1 MNTKDVGALGEEQA
15 ARYLQDKGW
24 RILERNFSAP
34 YGELDLVAKD
44 GKTLVFVEV
53 KTRAYSAYGGPLMA
67 VTPAKQKRL
76 ALTAASYIKAKSV
89 KFDGIRFDVLCV
101 LPQGIEH
108 VPNAF
113 FPKRTTL

>member
-1 MNTKDVGALGEEQA
+1 MNTTNAGALGEEQA
-15 ARYLQDKGW
+15 ALYLQNKGW

-34 YGELDLVAKD
+34 GGEIDIIAQDK
-44 GKTLVFVEV
+44 KTLVFVEV
-53 KTRAYSAYGGPLMA
+53 KTRAYKAYGGPLAA

-76 ALTAASYIKAKSV
+76 AQTAAVFVKAKGL
-89 KFDGIRFDVLCV
+89 KFDSIRFDVLCV

-113 FPKRTTL
+113 FPPRTTL

>member
-1 MNTKDVGALGEEQA
+1 MNTKNAGALGEEQA
-15 ARYLQDKGW
+15 ARYLQQKGW

-34 YGELDLVAKD
+34 YGELDIVAQD
-44 GKTLVFVEV
+44 GKTLVFAEV

-67 VTPAKQKRL
+67 VTPAKQKKI
-76 ALTAASYIKAKSV
+76 ALTAQAYLKAKGL
-89 KFDGIRFDVLCV
+89 KFDSIRFDVLCV

>member
-1 MNTKDVGALGEEQA
+1 MNTKAIGAQGEEQA
-15 ARYLQDKGW
+15 ARYLQAKGW
-24 RILERNFSAP
+24 SILERNFSAP

-89 KFDGIRFDVLCV
+89 KCDGIRFDVLCV

-113 FPKRTTL
+113 FPERTTL